1 MNNYEILE
9 YEIIEILPPNPWY
22 VRGSHFFKGLQIVV
36 VQNLEDV
43 ENDEHPFYQQPLCTF
58 YGHRAKAMAKEF
70 VKTLHNTGV

>member
-1 MNNYEILE
+1 MNSYEIL
-9 YEIIEILPPNPWY
+9 EILPPNPWY
-22 VRGSHFFKGLQIVV
+22 VRGPHFFKGLQIAV